1 MKLIKITIVLLAI
14 FISNS
19 YAGKKVTIIELIN
32 NTETI
37 QVYFYNSQL
46 TVKQP
51 DVSATVS
58 LYPEEAKALKTK
70 FESIDLP
77 EDYASIYSAVI
88 DELNK
93 VFGVEKFVLGNLDD
107 VPKKTVKIFGADTEV
122 EDWNQLSDKFIVNA
136 TVDVKYTS
144 GVSSYKRVEDIINID
159 SYLEASINLRF
170 CEIVEE
176 KAPLKYLNPAGVNI
190 YVKGDDLVKQKGIY
204 TTMEQFTEKVAP
216 NSLVDKL
223 KETVPGSLDKF
234 YAKQKKKYDK
244 ANK

>member
-1 MKLIKITIVLLAI
+1 MKVFKLLIILFAI
-14 FISNS
+14 SIANS
-19 YAGKKVTIIELIN
+19 YAGKKPTIIERIN

-37 QVYFYNSQL
+37 QVYFSESQV

-51 DVSATVS
+51 EASATVS
-58 LYPEEAKALKTK
+58 LYPEEAEAVKTK

-77 EDYASIYSAVI
+77 EDYASIYSTVV

-122 EDWNQLSDKFIVNA
+122 EDWNLLDDKFIVTA
-136 TVDVKYTS
+136 SVSVRYYGMTYSRADEKVKIES
-144 GVSSYKRVEDIINID
+144 N
-159 SYLEASINLRF
+159 LEASINLYF
-170 CEIVEE
+170 CDIVEE
-176 KAPLKYLNPAGVNI
+176 KAPLKYLNAAGTNI
-190 YVKGDDLVKQKGIY
+190 FVKGDKLTQMGIF
-204 TTMEQFTEKVAP
+204 TTMEQFTEQVAP